1 MRYIDLK
8 KKVQKLFEESGI
20 QELADI
26 DWIAVHFL
34 NVSRSFLPF
43 VENISS
49 EDEAKIMDAVQKRI
63 KHIPLGY
70 IFNETEFFGRK
81 FYVDKNVLIPRL
93 DTEVLIEKIINDI
106 KSLDFQPSVLD
117 IGTGSG
123 AIAITIKKETDAKV
137 TAVDISPEAL
147 LVAKKNAEQ
156 NDADIIFVQSDLFEK
171 LSGEKFDIIVSNPP
185 YIESSVIA
193 SLFPEV
199 AEHEPI
205 LALDGGVDGL
215 DFYRKII
222 MQAKEH
228 LNKNGRIYFEIGYNQ
243 AKAVSKLLEADFENI
258 EVIKDYEGN
267 DRVVLAKLREL

>member
-8 KKVQKLFEESGI
+8 KKVQKLFEESGV

-106 KSLDFQPSVLD
+106 KNLDFQPSVLD

-123 AIAITIKKETDAKV
+123 AIAITIKKETGTKV

-147 LVAKKNAEQ
+147 LVAKQNAKQ
-156 NDADIIFVQSDLFEK
+156 NDADIVFVQSNLFEK
-171 LSGEKFDIIVSNPP
+171 LSGRKFDIIVSNPP

-193 SLFPEV
+193 SLSPEV
-199 AEHEPI
+199 AENEPI

-222 MQAKEH
+222 MSAKEH

-243 AKAVSKLLEADFENI
+243 AKAVSKLLEANFEDI
-258 EVIKDYEGN
+258 EVLKDYEGN

>member
-8 KKVQKLFEESGI
+8 KKIQKLFEESGV

-34 NVSRSFLPF
+34 KVSRSFLPF

-49 EDEAKIMDAVQKRI
+49 EDEAKIMDAVKKRI

-106 KSLDFQPSVLD
+106 KCLGFLPSVLD

-123 AIAITIKKETDAKV
+123 AIAITVKKETDAKV
-137 TAVDISPEAL
+137 TAADISPEAL
-147 LVAKKNAEQ
+147 SVAKQNAKQ

-171 LSGEKFDIIVSNPP
+171 LSDRKFDIIVSNPP
-185 YIESSVIA
+185 YIESGVIVGL
-193 SLFPEV
+193 SPEIS
-199 AEHEPI
+199 EHEPI

-222 MQAKEH
+222 MQAKEY

-243 AKAVSKLLEADFENI
+243 AEAVSKLLEVDFEQI
-258 EVIKDYEGN
+258 EVLKDYEGN